1 MYLGIAILNVFSHFV
16 AFDLWSSRRR
26 YFNRC
31 GNVYRKW
38 LNNELVLCGE
48 SRPGYI
54 EIQEENRTFLCN
66 KKSRST
72 SGFSYLGM
80 KKGERPLW
88 TVAFVNCCEVCL
100 RRES

>member
-1 MYLGIAILNVFSHFV
+1 MAPFTIDLIQNLGLPILQVINQYDFRGAMYLGIAILNVFSHFV

-54 EIQEENRTFLCN
+54 EIQEENRAYCATC
-66 KKSRST
+66 
-72 SGFSYLGM
+72 
-80 KKGERPLW
+80 P
-88 TVAFVNCCEVCL
+88 
-100 RRES
+100 